1 MGLDPSLLPS
11 KFLEKIPENQR
22 PKGSA
27 GWTSLES
34 QERGAHREEL
44 AHQKSFAKWLKFKN
58 IPFYNPR
65 SDQKSTI
72 RKGAADFSVFGPN
85 ARTIFLEFKAQG
97 CQQDDDQKEFER
109 HVTRWGFTYFVV
121 YSDLEAVLKCREFFG
136 ESL

>member
-1 MGLDPSLLPS
+1 MGINPSLLPS
-11 KFLEKIPENQR
+11 RVLERMNPLDK
-22 PKGSA
+22 PKGAA
-27 GWTSLES
+27 GWTANES
-34 QERGAHREEL
+34 QERGARRHEL
-44 AHQKSFAKWLKFKN
+44 EHQKSFAKWLKFKD

-85 ARTIFLEFKAQG
+85 ARTIFLEFKALG
-97 CQQDDDQKEFER
+97 CHQDDDQKEFER